1 MKIREGFVSNSSSAS
16 YIVKIHTSWED
27 FSTII
32 KDEIYWSFCDVNSL
46 KTEIQNSI
54 TREKEFLNKGK
65 VTSNKEATLFEPLL
79 EYWEEALAK
88 HEETLKELD
97 KEMTPE
103 DMIKWVLKYYGM
115 GFIEKPDMIELSGF
129 TSMHNSYVEGMQD
142 LLKEIVLCFLA
153 RGKKVELTAERD

>member
-54 TREKEFLNKGK
+54 TKEKEFLNKD
-65 VTSNKEATLFEPLL
+65 ATLFEPLT
-79 EYWEEALAK
+79 EYWEESLAK
-88 HEETLKELD
+88 QEEMLKELD

-103 DMIKWVLKYYGM
+103 DMIKWVLKYNGM

-153 RGKKVELTAERD
+153 RGKKVELIAERDE